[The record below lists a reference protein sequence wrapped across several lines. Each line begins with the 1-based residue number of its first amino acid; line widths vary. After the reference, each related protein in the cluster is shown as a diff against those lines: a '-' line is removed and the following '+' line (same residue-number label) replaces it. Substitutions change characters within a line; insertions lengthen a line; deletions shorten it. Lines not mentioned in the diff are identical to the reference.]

1 MSQKDYIVRM
11 IEQLAA
17 YLWNIVFNK
26 KISNYEYA
34 LEEIERAYNS
44 LLNSNGNAI
53 KQLDAAAIT
62 KANAANSTNI
72 AAIASLLFEEADI
85 LERINGINAVSAE
98 YYQKAFLLFLAIKT
112 DQYTDKLE
120 EIVLK
125 IDPYEI
131 HDETKYHLMMY
142 FEEKGLYG
150 KAEDCLFELIQN
162 NYSNIVNE
170 GKAFYTRLLE
180 KDDSALEQGNLPR
193 IEIVESLSQL

>member
-1 MSQKDYIVRM
+1 M

-17 YLWNIVFNK
+17 YLWSIVFHKN
-26 KISNYEYA
+26 IGNYEYA
-34 LEEIERAYNS
+34 LDEIEQAYNS
-44 LLNSNGNAI
+44 LLNSNGSAI
-53 KQLDAAAIT
+53 KQLDAAAII

-72 AAIASLLFEEADI
+72 TAIASLLFEEADI
-85 LERINGINAVSAE
+85 LERVNGINAVSAE

-112 DQYTDKLE
+112 EQYADELE

-125 IDPYEI
+125 MEPYEI
-131 HDETKYHLMMY
+131 RDETKRHLMIY

>member
-1 MSQKDYIVRM
+1 M

-17 YLWNIVFNK
+17 YLWSIVFHKN
-26 KISNYEYA
+26 IGNYEYA
-34 LEEIERAYNS
+34 LEEIEQAYNG

-53 KQLDAAAIT
+53 KQLDAAAII

-72 AAIASLLFEEADI
+72 TAIASLLFEEADI
-85 LERINGINAVSAE
+85 LERVNGINAVSAE

-112 DQYTDKLE
+112 EQYADELE

-125 IDPYEI
+125 MEPYEI
-131 HDETKYHLMMY
+131 RDETKRHLMNY